1 MVEKI
6 IQEILE
12 DTYGIKRLSPNA
24 EKVKSQIGSSNYS
37 DWEAYMEL
45 KYLNDDE
52 LDELYMDIV
61 DSSDAEDLSRSEKL
75 NHLSQVLTKFDAKT
89 KYVGEAKPMKK
100 SQLKELV
107 KSTIGEEKEKGIDGK
122 ACWKGYKYA
131 GTKNGKD
138 KCVKIKK

>member
-52 LDELYMDIV
+52 MNNL
-61 DSSDAEDLSRSEKL
+61 
-75 NHLSQVLTKFDAKT
+75 
-89 KYVGEAKPMKK
+89 
-100 SQLKELV
+100 
-107 KSTIGEEKEKGIDGK
+107 
-122 ACWKGYKYA
+122 
-131 GTKNGKD
+131 
-138 KCVKIKK
+138 